1 MKKKKIRLYKTIFSP
16 FLTKKIFIIYFH
28 LIYTMS
34 DEIKKIEFQDKVR
47 KLLSGE
53 DTSTKRSRP
62 LEDTTSI
69 GDIKGIANI

>member
-1 MKKKKIRLYKTIFSP
+1 
-16 FLTKKIFIIYFH
+16 
-28 LIYTMS
+28 MS